1 MKNNIFE
8 DLINNISEDVAEVL
22 RLNKI
27 EKQDIILAVKGD
39 LNLEGNYGECLVL
52 ATTKQLLVIGE
63 SSSIQSIESI
73 ESLSSEAV
81 IAGGILVESIDGMD
95 RILCRYSNSCAREFG
110 LFTKL
115 FAKLKEAKELTEEDF
130 KDNEI
135 PLYCPKCG
143 TRYEDPVRK
152 ICPKCFDK
160 RAIFFRVVSYL
171 PKYKLELVLILLC
184 MLLSSLLNILLPY
197 ISGNIFYDQ
206 VLNSDGKYYGQI
218 GKVVVL
224 MLLIKIV
231 ATMVSIIYGRINSS
245 LAARVVYDLK
255 TEIFEALQRLS
266 LSFYGS
272 KQTGSLMNNVNG
284 DAMHLQYFFHDG
296 APYFIVNLIT
306 MIGIFFAMVLLNW
319 KLALL
324 AIFPIPIIVYILKG
338 LFPKIMVRI
347 NRMWRRGS
355 ALNSVISDSLNGS
368 RVVKAFGKEE
378 EEISRFGEINDKVY
392 EVNIDVGKMLQTNFP
407 LIYLLMGSSGLVVWG
422 YGGWLVVKGQMSFG
436 SLITFT
442 GYVAM
447 LVGPLQFM
455 TQITQ
460 WWSDCTSSA
469 SRIFEIMDS
478 VPEVE
483 EKKNPVRIL
492 EMNGDVELK
501 EVTFSYEPNN
511 PVLKDINFHVKAG
524 EMIGIVGHSGAGKST
539 LTNIITRLYD
549 VTDGSITIDG
559 IDVKDLS
566 LKDLHS
572 QIGVVLQETFLFM
585 GTIGENIAYAKPEA
599 TNEEIIQAAK
609 IANAHDFILKLKDGY
624 DTLIGSRGQSLS
636 GGEKQRIAIARAVLL
651 NPKILILD
659 EATASLDTET
669 EKQIQE
675 ALEKLIKGR
684 TTFSIAHRLST
695 LRNANRLVVVEK
707 GKIEEIGTHEEL
719 VKKRGIYYNL
729 LQKQREALKLQ
740 GVS

>member
-1 MKNNIFE
+1 
-8 DLINNISEDVAEVL
+8 
-22 RLNKI
+22 
-27 EKQDIILAVKGD
+27 
-39 LNLEGNYGECLVL
+39 
-52 ATTKQLLVIGE
+52 
-63 SSSIQSIESI
+63 
-73 ESLSSEAV
+73 
-81 IAGGILVESIDGMD
+81 
-95 RILCRYSNSCAREFG
+95 
-110 LFTKL
+110 
-115 FAKLKEAKELTEEDF
+115 
-130 KDNEI
+130 
-135 PLYCPKCG
+135 
-143 TRYEDPVRK
+143 
-152 ICPKCFDK
+152 
-160 RAIFFRVVSYL
+160 
-171 PKYKLELVLILLC
+171 
-184 MLLSSLLNILLPY
+184 
-197 ISGNIFYDQ
+197 
-206 VLNSDGKYYGQI
+206 
-218 GKVVVL
+218 
-224 MLLIKIV
+224 
-231 ATMVSIIYGRINSS
+231 
-245 LAARVVYDLK
+245 
-255 TEIFEALQRLS
+255 
-266 LSFYGS
+266 
-272 KQTGSLMNNVNG
+272 
-284 DAMHLQYFFHDG
+284 
-296 APYFIVNLIT
+296 
-306 MIGIFFAMVLLNW
+306 
-319 KLALL
+319 
-324 AIFPIPIIVYILKG
+324 
-338 LFPKIMVRI
+338 
-347 NRMWRRGS
+347 
-355 ALNSVISDSLNGS
+355 
-368 RVVKAFGKEE
+368 
-378 EEISRFGEINDKVY
+378 
-392 EVNIDVGKMLQTNFP
+392 
-407 LIYLLMGSSGLVVWG
+407 MGSSGLVVWG